1 MENIALGQRRWTILR
16 TTRFWLKITQ
26 MVCAV
31 VAIVLCTMFNQNARV
46 HMIHSHYYY
55 SISLTFPFIYES
67 NVTVQYSLD
76 LPLRQF
82 KFEKLLLPS
91 VLTFVVA
98 TALALI
104 VATVVLILDV
114 VHHGLQESQTYIKVS
129 FFISLGMTFMVLA
142 GICLWLANLITLVQD
157 VNDEVS
163 FLLNQCKENNGTCET
178 KEPNFITLYISM
190 VFGILLFLLWLIECI
205 QIFIKMVYT
214 IPAQITL
221 TTLVRNV
228 ELNTVV
234 AIT

>member
-1 MENIALGQRRWTILR
+1 
-16 TTRFWLKITQ
+16 
-26 MVCAV
+26 
-31 VAIVLCTMFNQNARV
+31 MFNQNARV

-114 VHHGLQESQTYIKVS
+114 VHHGLQESQTYIKVVRIRAAS
-129 FFISLGMTFMVLA
+129 
-142 GICLWLANLITLVQD
+142 
-157 VNDEVS
+157 
-163 FLLNQCKENNGTCET
+163 NQYPC
-178 KEPNFITLYISM
+178 PP
-190 VFGILLFLLWLIECI
+190 IEKH
-205 QIFIKMVYT
+205 FSG
-214 IPAQITL
+214 
-221 TTLVRNV
+221 
-228 ELNTVV
+228 
-234 AIT
+234 